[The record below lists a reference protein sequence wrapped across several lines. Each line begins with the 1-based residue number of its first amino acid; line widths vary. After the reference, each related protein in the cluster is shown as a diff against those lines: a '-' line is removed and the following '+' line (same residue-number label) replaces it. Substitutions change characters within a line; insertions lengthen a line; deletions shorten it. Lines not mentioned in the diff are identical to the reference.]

1 MKPRLASVALA
12 IALLIAW
19 QILGTRSL
27 TSTPSLVLQRLWTLA
42 ANGDLWSN
50 LVPTLEETF
59 GGLALGLLIG
69 IVGGILMARSRF
81 AAAMLDPYVIG
92 INGLPRVAL
101 GPFFVVW
108 FGIGILSKVLLAVSI
123 VFVVV
128 LFNTREGIDSIDP
141 DLIDALRSMRAGR
154 WDMLRHLII
163 PSLMPWLLAATKIGI
178 GLALTGAVVG
188 ELVGAS
194 AGLGWY
200 ITNALN
206 VIDMTGAVTAL
217 LVMAVLAML
226 MYYAVLFDRAP
237 AIGLARQS
245 CPLIA
250 ISLVTL
256 ASLPASIAAWT
267 FRSPRSPSLAPFRFT
282 TRCARPF
289 R

>member
-12 IALLIAW
+12 IALLVAW

-92 INGLPRVAL
+92 MNGLPRVAL

-226 MYYAVLFDRAP
+226 MYYAVLLVERRLLAWRDNRA
-237 AIGLARQS
+237 R
-245 CPLIA
+245 
-250 ISLVTL
+250 
-256 ASLPASIAAWT
+256 
-267 FRSPRSPSLAPFRFT
+267 
-282 TRCARPF
+282 
-289 R
+289 

>member
-12 IALLIAW
+12 IGFVVAW

-27 TSTPSLVLQRLWTLA
+27 TSTPSLVLQRLWTLTI
-42 ANGDLWSN
+42 NGDLWSN

-154 WDMLRHLII
+154 WEMLRHLII

-226 MYYAVLFDRAP
+226 MYYAVLLIERRLLSWRDNRA
-237 AIGLARQS
+237 R
-245 CPLIA
+245 
-250 ISLVTL
+250 
-256 ASLPASIAAWT
+256 
-267 FRSPRSPSLAPFRFT
+267 
-282 TRCARPF
+282 
-289 R
+289 

>member
-1 MKPRLASVALA
+1 M
-12 IALLIAW
+12 
-19 QILGTRSL
+19 
-27 TSTPSLVLQRLWTLA
+27 LQRLWTLA

-226 MYYAVLFDRAP
+226 MYYAVLLIERRLLAWRDNRA
-237 AIGLARQS
+237 R
-245 CPLIA
+245 
-250 ISLVTL
+250 
-256 ASLPASIAAWT
+256 
-267 FRSPRSPSLAPFRFT
+267 
-282 TRCARPF
+282 
-289 R
+289 

>member
-12 IALLIAW
+12 IALLVAW

-226 MYYAVLFDRAP
+226 MYYAVLLVERRLLAWRDNRA
-237 AIGLARQS
+237 R
-245 CPLIA
+245 
-250 ISLVTL
+250 
-256 ASLPASIAAWT
+256 
-267 FRSPRSPSLAPFRFT
+267 
-282 TRCARPF
+282 
-289 R
+289 

>member
-1 MKPRLASVALA
+1 MKPRLASILLA
-12 IALLIAW
+12 IALIAAW
-19 QILGTRSL
+19 QILGTQSL
-27 TSTPSLVLQRLWTLA
+27 TSTPALVLQRLWLLTT
-42 ANGDLWSN
+42 NGDLWTN

-59 GGLALGLLIG
+59 GGLALGLLLG
-69 IVGGILMARSRF
+69 IAGGVLMARSRF

-226 MYYAVLFDRAP
+226 MYYAVLLIERRLLSWRDNRA
-237 AIGLARQS
+237 R
-245 CPLIA
+245 
-250 ISLVTL
+250 
-256 ASLPASIAAWT
+256 
-267 FRSPRSPSLAPFRFT
+267 
-282 TRCARPF
+282 
-289 R
+289 

>member
-42 ANGDLWSN
+42 ANGDLWTN

-226 MYYAVLFDRAP
+226 MYYAVLLIERRLLAWRDNRA
-237 AIGLARQS
+237 R
-245 CPLIA
+245 
-250 ISLVTL
+250 
-256 ASLPASIAAWT
+256 
-267 FRSPRSPSLAPFRFT
+267 
-282 TRCARPF
+282 
-289 R
+289 

>member
-1 MKPRLASVALA
+1 VKHRLASILLA
-12 IALLIAW
+12 IALIAAW
-19 QILGTRSL
+19 QIFGTQSF
-27 TSTPSLVLQRLWTLA
+27 TSTPTLVLQRLWTLTV
-42 ANGDLWSN
+42 NGDLWTN

-69 IVGGILMARSRF
+69 IAGGILMARSRF

-92 INGLPRVAL
+92 INGVPRVAL
-101 GPFFVVW
+101 GPFFIVW

-128 LFNTREGIDSIDP
+128 LFNTREGIESIDP
-141 DLIDALRSMRAGR
+141 DLIDALRSMRANR
-154 WDMLRHLII
+154 WQMLRQLII
-163 PSLMPWLLAATKIGI
+163 PSLVPWLLAATKIGI

-226 MYYAVLFDRAP
+226 MYYAVLLIERRL
-237 AIGLARQS
+237 LAWRD
-245 CPLIA
+245 
-250 ISLVTL
+250 TH
-256 ASLPASIAAWT
+256 
-267 FRSPRSPSLAPFRFT
+267 
-282 TRCARPF
+282 AR
-289 R
+289 